1 MALRAKNNGATDR
14 TLKAH
19 FCPDAASATQ
29 LPVMPPELPPF
40 HLDLTFMAPL
50 SEERAAKLINFVS
63 ANLTGTVID
72 VGCGWAE
79 LLMRILQATPG
90 ANGIGI
96 DLQNSSIT
104 HARGVARER
113 GIDDRLCLITGDA
126 RAHLPEST
134 DAVICIGASQI
145 WGPPVEAKMQLDYR
159 GALSAVRAILK
170 PGAPAIYGEGIWT
183 VTPTPEA
190 IAPLAGRSDE
200 YVFLP
205 DLLDMARDSGFAV
218 MQVHQATLD
227 EWDAFESGYVARYA
241 RWLASNPA
249 DHPDVPS
256 VRDKVE
262 LQSNAYFRGYRGILG
277 MAYLAMFAV

>member
-1 MALRAKNNGATDR
+1 
-14 TLKAH
+14 
-19 FCPDAASATQ
+19 
-29 LPVMPPELPPF
+29 MPPELPPF
-40 HLDLTFMAPL
+40 YLDLTFMAPL
-50 SEERAAKLINFVS
+50 SEERATRLVDFLSV
-63 ANLTGTVID
+63 NLTGTVID

-79 LLMRILQATPG
+79 LLIRILQVTPN

-96 DLQNSSIT
+96 DLQDSSIA
-104 HARGVARER
+104 HAHAVARDRGV
-113 GIDDRLCLITGDA
+113 DDRLCLITGDA
-126 RAHLPEST
+126 KNHLPESS

-159 GALSAVRAILK
+159 SALSAVRAILK
-170 PGAPAIYGEGIWT
+170 PGAPAIYGEAIWT
-183 VTPTPEA
+183 ATPTPEA
-190 IAPLAGRSDE
+190 IAPLSGRPDE

-205 DLLDMARDSGFAV
+205 DLLDIARDSGFAV
-218 MQVHQATLD
+218 MQVHQASLD

-256 VRDKVE
+256 VRDQAE
-262 LQSNAYFRGYRGILG
+262 RQSNAYFRGYRGILG